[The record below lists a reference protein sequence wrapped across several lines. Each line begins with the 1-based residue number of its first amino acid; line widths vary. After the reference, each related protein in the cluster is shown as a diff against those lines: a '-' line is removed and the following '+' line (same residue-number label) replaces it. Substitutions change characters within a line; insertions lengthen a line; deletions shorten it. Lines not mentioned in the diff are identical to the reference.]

1 MTKATKRTIGVICLL
16 WLGTL
21 LLLFAN
27 YKTKVYLEQLRSQVD
42 AVTQQEQAN
51 ATAVKRQPSLT
62 MEDVLVRTD
71 AQLVTTSFSN
81 ENYAAKAKSLVSLCD
96 KELKEKTGGVSNES
110 VQAEMQ
116 RRPGMNGRL
125 VIPSVGVNVAL
136 FDGHAQRFVDAKD
149 SAAYFLAGNT
159 MVVGDHW
166 NQGFSKIKN
175 CHAGTLAYIY
185 RGTSVQTL
193 TCTGVCSGINGDSDL
208 LSADGSSATM
218 GGGTLMYTCN
228 LSRCNTYFL
237 EMKEMNNK
245 NNMKRLAVI
254 SLAVMG
260 IMLVFAQFDA
270 ARMNREIK
278 ELQKTVNY
286 TQLFED
292 MLFPNIATA
301 ETGETAETAESA
313 AVADFAPVMNFE
325 ACEKGVHLSQESYL
339 PLTLSDA
346 KVFVPCADIEEP
358 CTVAYRSEDSTA
370 QAGAYRLALVKGD
383 ASNSIGEFQNGD
395 ETLLSGARNV
405 SDDVYLT
412 VAVTLDEEHRSEQV
426 DAIKKLLANTVIS
439 DATPKVALFGETL
452 ADDVSLEI
460 SDSYMQLQKGTD
472 TVLVSAFQQSIDTS
486 LLSKSLTLP
495 NGLTLKYGDVKD
507 SQTGYIPFIATV
519 DGHKYKFLATSSDI
533 LLNMFEE

>member
-1 MTKATKRTIGVICLL
+1 
-16 WLGTL
+16 
-21 LLLFAN
+21 
-27 YKTKVYLEQLRSQVD
+27 
-42 AVTQQEQAN
+42 
-51 ATAVKRQPSLT
+51 
-62 MEDVLVRTD
+62 
-71 AQLVTTSFSN
+71 
-81 ENYAAKAKSLVSLCD
+81 
-96 KELKEKTGGVSNES
+96 
-110 VQAEMQ
+110 
-116 RRPGMNGRL
+116 
-125 VIPSVGVNVAL
+125 
-136 FDGHAQRFVDAKD
+136 
-149 SAAYFLAGNT
+149 
-159 MVVGDHW
+159 
-166 NQGFSKIKN
+166 
-175 CHAGTLAYIY
+175 
-185 RGTSVQTL
+185 
-193 TCTGVCSGINGDSDL
+193 
-208 LSADGSSATM
+208 
-218 GGGTLMYTCN
+218 
-228 LSRCNTYFL
+228 
-237 EMKEMNNK
+237 MNNK
-245 NNMKRLAVI
+245 NNMKRLAAI

-292 MLFPNIATA
+292 MLFPDMATA
-301 ETGETAETAESA
+301 ETGETAGTAESA

-325 ACEKGVHLSQESYL
+325 TGEEGIQLSQESYL

-460 SDSYMQLQKGTD
+460 SDSYMQLQKGT

-519 DGHKYKFLATSSDI
+519 DGREYKFLAKSSDI
-533 LLNMFEE
+533 LLNMFII

>member
-1 MTKATKRTIGVICLL
+1 
-16 WLGTL
+16 
-21 LLLFAN
+21 
-27 YKTKVYLEQLRSQVD
+27 
-42 AVTQQEQAN
+42 
-51 ATAVKRQPSLT
+51 
-62 MEDVLVRTD
+62 
-71 AQLVTTSFSN
+71 
-81 ENYAAKAKSLVSLCD
+81 
-96 KELKEKTGGVSNES
+96 
-110 VQAEMQ
+110 
-116 RRPGMNGRL
+116 MN
-125 VIPSVGVNVAL
+125 
-136 FDGHAQRFVDAKD
+136 K
-149 SAAYFLAGNT
+149 
-159 MVVGDHW
+159 
-166 NQGFSKIKN
+166 
-175 CHAGTLAYIY
+175 
-185 RGTSVQTL
+185 
-193 TCTGVCSGINGDSDL
+193 
-208 LSADGSSATM
+208 
-218 GGGTLMYTCN
+218 
-228 LSRCNTYFL
+228 
-237 EMKEMNNK
+237 K
-245 NNMKRLAVI
+245 NNMKRLAAI

-292 MLFPNIATA
+292 MLFPDMATA
-301 ETGETAETAESA
+301 ETGETAGTAESA

-325 ACEKGVHLSQESYL
+325 TGKEGIQLSQESYL

-358 CTVAYRSEDSTA
+358 CTVAYRS
-370 QAGAYRLALVKGD
+370 D
-383 ASNSIGEFQNGD
+383 ASNSMGEFQNGD

-405 SDDVYLT
+405 LDDVYLT

-452 ADDVSLEI
+452 ADGVSLEI

-486 LLSKSLTLP
+486 LLSKSIELP
-495 NGLTLKYGDVKD
+495 NGLTLKYSDVKD

-519 DGHKYKFLATSSDI
+519 EGHKYKFLATSSDI

>member
-1 MTKATKRTIGVICLL
+1 
-16 WLGTL
+16 
-21 LLLFAN
+21 
-27 YKTKVYLEQLRSQVD
+27 
-42 AVTQQEQAN
+42 
-51 ATAVKRQPSLT
+51 
-62 MEDVLVRTD
+62 
-71 AQLVTTSFSN
+71 
-81 ENYAAKAKSLVSLCD
+81 
-96 KELKEKTGGVSNES
+96 
-110 VQAEMQ
+110 
-116 RRPGMNGRL
+116 
-125 VIPSVGVNVAL
+125 
-136 FDGHAQRFVDAKD
+136 
-149 SAAYFLAGNT
+149 
-159 MVVGDHW
+159 
-166 NQGFSKIKN
+166 
-175 CHAGTLAYIY
+175 
-185 RGTSVQTL
+185 
-193 TCTGVCSGINGDSDL
+193 
-208 LSADGSSATM
+208 
-218 GGGTLMYTCN
+218 
-228 LSRCNTYFL
+228 
-237 EMKEMNNK
+237 MNNK
-245 NNMKRLAVI
+245 NNMKRLAAI

-260 IMLVFAQFDA
+260 IMLVFALFDA
-270 ARMNREIK
+270 VRMNREIK

-292 MLFPNIATA
+292 MLFPNMATA
-301 ETGETAETAESA
+301 ETGETAGTAESA

-325 ACEKGVHLSQESYL
+325 AGEEGVQLSQESYL

-346 KVFVPCADIEEP
+346 KVFVPCVDIEEP
-358 CTVAYRSEDSTA
+358 RTVAYRNESSTA

-383 ASNSIGEFQNGD
+383 ANNSIGEFQNGA
-395 ETLLSGARNV
+395 ETFLTGARNV

-426 DAIKKLLANTVIS
+426 DAIKRLLSDSVIS
-439 DATPKVALFGETL
+439 DVTPKATLFDETV

>member
-1 MTKATKRTIGVICLL
+1 
-16 WLGTL
+16 
-21 LLLFAN
+21 
-27 YKTKVYLEQLRSQVD
+27 
-42 AVTQQEQAN
+42 
-51 ATAVKRQPSLT
+51 
-62 MEDVLVRTD
+62 
-71 AQLVTTSFSN
+71 
-81 ENYAAKAKSLVSLCD
+81 
-96 KELKEKTGGVSNES
+96 
-110 VQAEMQ
+110 
-116 RRPGMNGRL
+116 MN
-125 VIPSVGVNVAL
+125 
-136 FDGHAQRFVDAKD
+136 K
-149 SAAYFLAGNT
+149 
-159 MVVGDHW
+159 
-166 NQGFSKIKN
+166 
-175 CHAGTLAYIY
+175 
-185 RGTSVQTL
+185 
-193 TCTGVCSGINGDSDL
+193 
-208 LSADGSSATM
+208 
-218 GGGTLMYTCN
+218 
-228 LSRCNTYFL
+228 
-237 EMKEMNNK
+237 K
-245 NNMKRLAVI
+245 NNMKRLAAI

-292 MLFPNIATA
+292 MLFPDMATA

-325 ACEKGVHLSQESYL
+325 AGEEGVHLSQESYL

-370 QAGAYRLALVKGD
+370 QAGAYHLALVKGD
-383 ASNSIGEFQNGD
+383 ASNAIGEFQNGD

-452 ADDVSLEI
+452 ADGVSLEI
-460 SDSYMQLQKGTD
+460 SDSYMQLQKRTD

-486 LLSKSLTLP
+486 LLSKSIELP
-495 NGLTLKYGDVKD
+495 NGLTLKYSDVKD

-519 DGHKYKFLATSSDI
+519 EGPKYKFLATSSDI

>member
-1 MTKATKRTIGVICLL
+1 
-16 WLGTL
+16 
-21 LLLFAN
+21 
-27 YKTKVYLEQLRSQVD
+27 
-42 AVTQQEQAN
+42 
-51 ATAVKRQPSLT
+51 
-62 MEDVLVRTD
+62 
-71 AQLVTTSFSN
+71 
-81 ENYAAKAKSLVSLCD
+81 
-96 KELKEKTGGVSNES
+96 
-110 VQAEMQ
+110 
-116 RRPGMNGRL
+116 
-125 VIPSVGVNVAL
+125 
-136 FDGHAQRFVDAKD
+136 
-149 SAAYFLAGNT
+149 
-159 MVVGDHW
+159 
-166 NQGFSKIKN
+166 
-175 CHAGTLAYIY
+175 
-185 RGTSVQTL
+185 
-193 TCTGVCSGINGDSDL
+193 
-208 LSADGSSATM
+208 
-218 GGGTLMYTCN
+218 
-228 LSRCNTYFL
+228 
-237 EMKEMNNK
+237 MNNK
-245 NNMKRLAVI
+245 NNMKRLAAI

-260 IMLVFAQFDA
+260 IMLVFALFDA

-301 ETGETAETAESA
+301 ETGETAGTAESA

-325 ACEKGVHLSQESYL
+325 AGEEGVQLSQESYL

-346 KVFVPCADIEEP
+346 KVFVPCVDIEEP
-358 CTVAYRSEDSTA
+358 RTVAYRNEESTA

-383 ASNSIGEFQNGD
+383 ANNSIGEFQNGA
-395 ETLLSGARNV
+395 ETFLAGARNV

-412 VAVTLDEEHRSEQV
+412 VAVALDEEHRSEQV
-426 DAIKKLLANTVIS
+426 DAIKKLLSDTVIS
-439 DATPKVALFGETL
+439 DVTPKATLFGETV

-460 SDSYMQLQKGTD
+460 SDSYVQLQKGTD

>member
-1 MTKATKRTIGVICLL
+1 
-16 WLGTL
+16 
-21 LLLFAN
+21 
-27 YKTKVYLEQLRSQVD
+27 
-42 AVTQQEQAN
+42 
-51 ATAVKRQPSLT
+51 
-62 MEDVLVRTD
+62 
-71 AQLVTTSFSN
+71 
-81 ENYAAKAKSLVSLCD
+81 
-96 KELKEKTGGVSNES
+96 
-110 VQAEMQ
+110 
-116 RRPGMNGRL
+116 
-125 VIPSVGVNVAL
+125 
-136 FDGHAQRFVDAKD
+136 
-149 SAAYFLAGNT
+149 
-159 MVVGDHW
+159 
-166 NQGFSKIKN
+166 
-175 CHAGTLAYIY
+175 
-185 RGTSVQTL
+185 
-193 TCTGVCSGINGDSDL
+193 
-208 LSADGSSATM
+208 
-218 GGGTLMYTCN
+218 
-228 LSRCNTYFL
+228 
-237 EMKEMNNK
+237 
-245 NNMKRLAVI
+245 
-254 SLAVMG
+254 
-260 IMLVFAQFDA
+260 
-270 ARMNREIK
+270 
-278 ELQKTVNY
+278 
-286 TQLFED
+286 
-292 MLFPNIATA
+292 MLFPDMATA

-325 ACEKGVHLSQESYL
+325 AGEEGVHLSQESYL

-426 DAIKKLLANTVIS
+426 DAVEKLLSDTVLS
-439 DATPKVALFGETL
+439 DTAPKVTLFGETV